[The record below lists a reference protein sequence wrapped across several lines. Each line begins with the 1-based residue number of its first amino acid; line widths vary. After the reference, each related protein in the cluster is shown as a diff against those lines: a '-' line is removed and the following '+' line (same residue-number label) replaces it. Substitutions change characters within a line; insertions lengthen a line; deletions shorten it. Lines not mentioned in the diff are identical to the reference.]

1 MSLVTVTQPLP
12 MLLPVNRNRKQNKS
26 NVNAL
31 ARNDSSSQENKT
43 TEWKQFINGKHPF
56 ESEPCNF
63 VEFSVNTKM
72 KSILRVYIYMK
83 YEICSCRHV
92 KDKKIIHTQMMTFDR
107 MKVKV

>member
-56 ESEPCNF
+56 GSEPCNF
-63 VEFSVNTKM
+63 VEFSVKTKM

-92 KDKKIIHTQMMTFDR
+92 KDKKIIHTNTH
-107 MKVKV
+107 K